1 MGIEDV
7 DEYPGFR
14 YRWLI
19 LRRMNLSGKGSHA
32 RVCSWKERDCDIAGT
47 WKYIHKCNF
56 RGAIWSRYVV
66 RCSVM
71 SYRYFLRNKFIM
83 SLMY

>member
-19 LRRMNLSGKGSHA
+19 LRRMNLSGKGSDA
-32 RVCSWKERDCDIAGT
+32 RVCSWRENVISLERGSTFTDVIS
-47 WKYIHKCNF
+47 
-56 RGAIWSRYVV
+56 RGIWSRYVV
-66 RCSVM
+66 RCSMM
-71 SYRYFLRNKFIM
+71 SCLRRTIVVVFCEIN
-83 SLMY
+83 L